1 MIFLVLTILLLFT
14 VVLVW
19 YNIPKYKK
27 PRVIPNFVSE
37 EEIEHIKRN
46 SENKFHRSTV
56 SINRNFDKNVRD
68 SYTTWLDLNDP
79 IINRVAERCVNITGK
94 RIINCEK
101 LQVLRYKKGGFYA
114 PHQDVIEEQKN
125 KRLYTFIIALNDDYE
140 GGETEFPN
148 LKRQFKL
155 KKGDALFFHTL
166 DNYKRQTPMAL
177 HGGKP
182 VKSGEKWICNLWIH
196 DDTYFY

>member
-1 MIFLVLTILLLFT
+1 MFT

-56 SINRNFDKNVRD
+56 SINKNVDKNVRD
-68 SYTTWLDLNDP
+68 SYTAWLDLNDP

-101 LQVLRYKKGGFYA
+101 LQVLRYGKGGFYA
-114 PHQDVIEEQKN
+114 PHQDVIDEEKN

-140 GGETEFPN
+140 GGETEFPKHN
-148 LKRQFKL
+148 FKA
-155 KKGDALFFHTL
+155 KPKIGKAVLFFNL
-166 DNYKRQTPMAL
+166 NDDNTNRRYNSL
-177 HGGKP
+177 HGGLP
-182 VKSGEKWICNLWIH
+182 PIVGEKWMCNKWIRFKPINN
-196 DDTYFY
+196 YPNY